1 MTAGRDVRPGPGH
14 GPEGTD
20 GGVGP
25 LLLDALPDAVR
36 RARLRWEIGLVLA
49 LSLGASGVYAVVS
62 LVGSLTRGPIGEATA
77 TLNAS
82 RSERPW
88 FDLTYQ
94 LLGTATALVPVLLA
108 LALLGWGAGGTVRS
122 AAHRLGLDLRRPG
135 HDLLAGLGLAALIGV
150 PGLGLYL
157 AGRALGVTAS
167 VDPAA
172 LDTYWWTVPVLLLA
186 AAKNAVLEEVLVVGW
201 LLTRLRDLRWGA
213 VAAVVVSALLR
224 GSYHLYQGF
233 GPFVG
238 NVVMGVVFALVY
250 RRTGRV
256 MPLVVAH
263 FLIDAV
269 AFVGYAALRPWLEG
283 LL

>member
-1 MTAGRDVRPGPGH
+1 MPEPAAAPAAPATASAGPPDRGRVRV
-14 GPEGTD
+14 E
-20 GGVGP
+20 VF
-25 LLLDALPDAVR
+25 
-36 RARLRWEIGLVLA
+36 LVLA
-49 LSLGASGVYAVVS
+49 LSLGASAVYAVVS
-62 LVGSLTRGPIGEATA
+62 LVATWTRGPLREATA

-82 RSERPW
+82 RSDRPYL
-88 FDLTYQ
+88 DLTYQ
-94 LLGTATALVPVLLA
+94 LLANATALVPVVLA
-108 LALLGWGAGGTVRS
+108 LALLGWSAGGGVRS
-122 AAHRLGLDLRRPG
+122 AARSMGFDLRAPG
-135 HDLLAGLGLAALIGV
+135 RDVLRGVGLAALIGV

-157 AGRALGVTAS
+157 AGRALGITAD
-167 VDPAA
+167 VVPAA

-186 AAKNAVLEEVLVVGW
+186 AVKNAVLEEVVVVGW
-201 LLTRLRDLRWGA
+201 LLRRLQDLRWGP
-213 VAAVVVSALLR
+213 VAAVAVSALLR
-224 GSYHLYQGF
+224 GSYHLYQGI

-269 AFVGYAALRPWLEG
+269 AFVGYAAVRP